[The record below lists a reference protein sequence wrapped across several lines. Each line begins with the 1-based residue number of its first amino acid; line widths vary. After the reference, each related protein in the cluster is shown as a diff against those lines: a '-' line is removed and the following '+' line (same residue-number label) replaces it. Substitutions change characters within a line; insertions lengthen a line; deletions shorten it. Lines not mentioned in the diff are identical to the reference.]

1 MDMSVRKHPMPEI
14 AAFVAEL
21 RCAFGD
27 ATMDEAVARGRAGEP
42 TFFASE
48 NGQWWALRLPVQ

>member
-1 MDMSVRKHPMPEI
+1 MPEI

-21 RCAFGD
+21 RHAFGD
-27 ATMDEAVARGRAGEP
+27 AIIDEAFTRGRAGEP

-48 NGQWWALRLPVQ
+48 NDRTVSTESPDAANSL